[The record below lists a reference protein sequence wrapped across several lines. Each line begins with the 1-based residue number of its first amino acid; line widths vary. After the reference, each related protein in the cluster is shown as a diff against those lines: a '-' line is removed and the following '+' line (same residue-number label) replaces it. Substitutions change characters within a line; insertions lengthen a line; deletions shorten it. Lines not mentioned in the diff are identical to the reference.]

1 MKAMMKPVQ
10 VKKNKGDQGPI
21 LILGVV
27 LGFLLGVLFF
37 YFALYDYMANSS
49 SDQSVLR
56 IHTLH
61 AERHGKSFDWLV
73 NEIRDDGVES
83 TTQIKEVDK
92 EETIYDKNW
101 KVIGTRVLD
110 VEGYE
115 ASIVLKPNV
124 GILGL
129 GSRWIVHA
137 KLDTK
142 YNVEKAD
149 LEVQPIGFF

>member
-1 MKAMMKPVQ
+1 MKAAQ

-27 LGFLLGVLFF
+27 LGFLLGVLSF

-49 SDQSVLR
+49 SDQSTLR
-56 IHTLH
+56 VHTIH

-73 NEIRDDGVES
+73 NEIRDDGIEC
-83 TTQIKEVDK
+83 TTEIKEVDK
-92 EETIYDKNW
+92 DESIFDKHGN
-101 KVIGTRVLD
+101 VIGTKVLD
-110 VEGYE
+110 VEGYD
-115 ASIVLKPNV
+115 ASIVLEPNI